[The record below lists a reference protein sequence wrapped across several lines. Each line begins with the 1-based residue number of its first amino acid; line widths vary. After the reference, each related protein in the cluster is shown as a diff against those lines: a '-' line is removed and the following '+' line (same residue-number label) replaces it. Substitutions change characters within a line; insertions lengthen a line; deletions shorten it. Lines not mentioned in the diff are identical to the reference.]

1 MLKRN
6 QHTFGRLCN
15 IKRRPD
21 ELPVK
26 DGLAITPSDMFRMQ
40 QHGLPISTA
49 NSAKGYT
56 GEKNPSWDIEMDRL
70 RGVDVA
76 DLWQESKTIHEK
88 VRIAHSKDRKLYD

>member
-6 QHTFGRLCN
+6 QKTIGKLCK
-15 IKRRPD
+15 IQRKPD

-40 QHGLPISTA
+40 QQGLPISTA
-49 NSAKGYT
+49 NSASQYT
-56 GEKNPSWDIEMDRL
+56 GEKNPSWDIELDRL

-76 DLWQESKTIHEK
+76 DMWQASKTIHEK
-88 VRIAHSKDRKLYD
+88 VRQAHNNDRKLYD